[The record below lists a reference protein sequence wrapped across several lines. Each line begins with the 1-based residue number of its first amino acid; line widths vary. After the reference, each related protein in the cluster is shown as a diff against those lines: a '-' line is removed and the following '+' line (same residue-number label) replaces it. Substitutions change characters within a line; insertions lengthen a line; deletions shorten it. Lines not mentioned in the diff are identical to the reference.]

1 MRQTLCRLDCRG
13 PPPRRELQSC
23 TPGRRHLRS
32 RPAADT
38 GPCRARLH
46 LTWLA
51 GSLSR
56 RPPPA
61 HAALPADDAGLLRG
75 RAVHGCTTTR
85 SARRALLSST
95 TLSIEINTRSVSM
108 SACSAFEQPSCSYP
122 ICSYPCRSCAVTR
135 CRSNMQGGG
144 EYPAQRSPLRTYH
157 FIAYLVRLPAVLQP
171 PARPL
176 AHERCG

>member
-95 TLSIEINTRSVSM
+95 
-108 SACSAFEQPSCSYP
+108 FEQPSCSYP
-122 ICSYPCRSCAVTR
+122 ICSYPCRSCAFTR